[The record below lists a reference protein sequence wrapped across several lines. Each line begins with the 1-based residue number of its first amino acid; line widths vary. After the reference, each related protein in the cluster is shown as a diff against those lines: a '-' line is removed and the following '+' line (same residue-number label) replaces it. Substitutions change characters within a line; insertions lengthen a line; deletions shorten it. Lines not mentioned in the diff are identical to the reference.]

1 VGKGR
6 VLHRHDDVAALEATL
21 LDDHGSVVATA
32 TALVIPLATAPS
44 AV

>member
-1 VGKGR
+1 

-21 LDDHGSVVATA
+21 FDGESAVATAVA
-32 TALVIPLATAPS
+32 TALVIPLAAAPS